1 MAFMFSQRSESSL
14 SVATNV
20 SNNSKTGPYLEG
32 NLKLIDTLECTN
44 DVMCCKFN
52 ADGSVLAV
60 GQIDGVIKIFN
71 PHNSQLL
78 YSLQDE
84 DTLKHHLPVTQIR
97 FRIFSSLE
105 KEEYSHILVA
115 SYASGHVKIWHY
127 TSGKCLHTINEV
139 RTTLNVALNP
149 EGTKFITTG
158 DTTEINIYD
167 EETKKKLNTLEPSDN
182 RNKMDG
188 HHFRVFA
195 AIYHPEIPHVFL
207 TGGWDNTVH
216 YWDDRQPHSIRYLH
230 GPHICG
236 DALDIDPY
244 NNHILMGPYIIFYR
258 YLHGPHICGDALDID
273 PYNNHILMGLYI
285 IFYRYLHGP
294 HICGDALDIDPYN
307 NHILMGPYIIFYR
320 YLHGPH
326 ICGDALDID
335 PYNNHIFMGP
345 YIIFYRYLHGPHIC
359 GDALDIDPY
368 NNHILMGPYILYIT
382 DTYMVHI
389 SVVMP

>member
-1 MAFMFSQRSESSL
+1 MFKSCGSLCCRRRQSKDVYTSYLWSARVNITMAFMFSQRSESSL
-14 SVATNV
+14 SVTTNV
-20 SNNSKTGPYLEG
+20 SQNSKTGPYLEG

-52 ADGSVLAV
+52 ADGSALAV

-71 PHNSQLL
+71 PNNSQLL
-78 YSLQDE
+78 YSLQDD

-115 SYASGHVKIWHY
+115 SYASGHVKFWHY

-244 NNHILMGPYIIFYR
+244 NNHILTGSWRKKDVLQIWDFSSAEKIKDVPPDPMGHTQLYCCQWLGRDSILCGGSDLNLAKVVDRGTLSTIGQVTDLSQGVYCCDHDNNSSRPLMAIGSLKQIFLIKPEKR
-258 YLHGPHICGDALDID
+258 
-273 PYNNHILMGLYI
+273 
-285 IFYRYLHGP
+285 
-294 HICGDALDIDPYN
+294 
-307 NHILMGPYIIFYR
+307 
-320 YLHGPH
+320 
-326 ICGDALDID
+326 
-335 PYNNHIFMGP
+335 
-345 YIIFYRYLHGPHIC
+345 
-359 GDALDIDPY
+359 
-368 NNHILMGPYILYIT
+368 
-382 DTYMVHI
+382 V
-389 SVVMP
+389 